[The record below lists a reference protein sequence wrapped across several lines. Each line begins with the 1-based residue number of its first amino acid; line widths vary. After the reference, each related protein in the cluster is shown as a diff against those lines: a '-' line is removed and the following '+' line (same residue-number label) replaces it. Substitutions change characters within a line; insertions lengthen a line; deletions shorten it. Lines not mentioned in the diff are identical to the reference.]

1 MLDSVVESAQKAGD
15 ILLKIQKTGF
25 LIDYKADTSPVTI
38 ADQESS
44 LFLIQ
49 ELKKIKPIPV
59 LSEESLVPYNERR
72 TWDAYWMIDPLDG
85 TKEFIKNQSE
95 FCINITLM
103 QANKP
108 TLAVI
113 YAPALK
119 ELHTAVKGQGTFHQ
133 NVRLPKQSTKLR
145 IAISRFHHSEQS
157 KNFLNNFQDYETV
170 CVGASLKF
178 GRMAIG
184 QIDIYP
190 RFQGSSEWDIAAGH
204 LILQEA
210 GGNIIDL
217 TTHNEPL
224 YNKEILENNHFFA
237 YTHCASFCENDKQ
250 ILRKNFDLKIV
261 QE

>member
-1 MLDSVVESAQKAGD
+1 MLDSVIAIAQKAGD
-15 ILLKIQKTGF
+15 ILLNIQKTGF
-25 LIDYKADTSPVTI
+25 LIDYKADASPVTI

-44 LFLIQ
+44 LFLTQ
-49 ELKKIKPIPV
+49 ELKKIKPVPV
-59 LSEESLVPYNERR
+59 LSEESIVPYHARS
-72 TWDAYWMIDPLDG
+72 TWDMYWMIDPLDG

-103 QANKP
+103 ENNKP
-108 TLAVI
+108 TLAII

-119 ELHTAVKGQGTFHQ
+119 ELHAAVKGQGTFHQ
-133 NVRLPKQSTKLR
+133 NVRLPTQSTKLR

-157 KNFLNNFQDYETV
+157 KKFLNNFQDYETV

-210 GGNIIDL
+210 GGNIMDL

-224 YNKEILENNHFFA
+224 YNKETLENNHFFA
-237 YTHCASFCENDKQ
+237 YRNGYTHCP
-250 ILRKNFDLKIV
+250 
-261 QE
+261 